1 MKIPELNKFTK
12 MIHSQLKLAEKK
24 HPVFCDK
31 FTNFNQFQARTEESC
46 LKELNMNGPFR
57 ADIILLE
64 EIAEAR
70 TAFID
75 KDFDH
80 CLEELSQCG
89 AVVLRMMEYVQ
100 TQKEKEANMPCGGKK
115 TGGKKPPKK

>member
-1 MKIPELNKFTK
+1 MKIPSLEKFTE
-12 MIHSQLKLAEKK
+12 MIHCQLKLAEKK

-31 FTNFNQFQARTEESC
+31 FTNHNRYDAKIDESC
-46 LKELNMNGPFR
+46 CKELNKKGPFR

-100 TQKEKEANMPCGGKK
+100 TQKEKDGCVCN
-115 TGGKKPPKK
+115 

>member
-1 MKIPELNKFTK
+1 MKIPSLEKFTE
-12 MIHSQLKLAEKK
+12 MVHSQLEVAEKK
-24 HPVFCDK
+24 HPIFCDE
-31 FTNFNQFQARTEESC
+31 FTSYNRCCARVDESC
-46 LKELNMNGPFR
+46 CKELNKKGPFR

-100 TQKEKEANMPCGGKK
+100 TQKEKDVRVCN
-115 TGGKKPPKK
+115 